1 MDVTM
6 TWGNFIN
13 VIIIA
18 VGIGVC
24 GLSVMQVSSGIHIRT
39 EVKKYFQLF
48 FSLIII
54 YISMH
59 LTRQML
65 DGQSGQGIH
74 IAIMTVT
81 FIEFLVS
88 GFMVYMISMLILFV
102 ADPPE
107 HKMAV
112 ARYYMVVLIVHVVL
126 LIISQFT
133 DLFYYFD
140 SVNTYHRGSGYI
152 LSNLSAI
159 LLLISNMVLL
169 VRYRDKISRRI
180 AIAFWI
186 YMLAPL
192 VAIGIQAVAS
202 TIQFIIM
209 ATVGA
214 AVYMYSAI
222 VREQTERYEA
232 QQKEAGRLETEL
244 SMATRIQADTLPNI
258 FPAFPE
264 RDDFNI
270 YASMNPAKEVGGDFY
285 DFFLIDEDHL
295 GIVIA
300 DVSGKGVPAAL
311 FMMISKILVQNYAS
325 MGLEPKQVL
334 ESVNRQICLNNREEM
349 FVTVWFGSLN
359 LKTGRLLAA
368 NAGHEYPVL
377 KKPGEHF
384 ELIKDKHGFVIGGM
398 EGMKY
403 SQYELQMDPGAKLF
417 LYTDGVAEATNAR
430 EELFGTDRMVEAL
443 RLAENDSPK
452 EVLDMVHAAVDSFV
466 KDAPQFD
473 DLTMLCVEFVGR
485 EQAAGTEKKEK
496 AAGTEKTEQA

>member
-1 MDVTM
+1 MDVNM

-24 GLSVMQVSSGIHIRT
+24 GLSVMQVSSGIHIRS
-39 EVKKYFQLF
+39 EVKRYFQLF

-59 LTRQML
+59 LTRQMM
-65 DGQSGQGIH
+65 DGQSGKVIH

-102 ADPPE
+102 TDPPE
-107 HKMAV
+107 HKKAV
-112 ARYYMVVLIVHVVL
+112 AQYYMVVLIIHVVL

-140 SVNTYHRGSGYI
+140 SVNTYHRSGGYI
-152 LSNLSAI
+152 LSNLSSI
-159 LLLISNMVLL
+159 LLLVSNMVLL
-169 VRYRDKISRRI
+169 LRYRNKVSRRL

-186 YMLAPL
+186 YMMAPL
-192 VAIGIQAVAS
+192 VAIAIQAMISSV
-202 TIQFIIM
+202 QFIII

-222 VREQTERYEA
+222 IREQTERYEE
-232 QQKEAGRLETEL
+232 QQKEASRLDTEL

-258 FPAFPE
+258 FPAFPDRE
-264 RDDFNI
+264 EFNI
-270 YASMNPAKEVGGDFY
+270 YASMKPAKEVGGDFY
-285 DFFLIDEDHL
+285 DFFLIDDDHL
-295 GIVIA
+295 GIVMA

-325 MGLEPKQVL
+325 MGLEPKEVL
-334 ESVNRQICLNNREEM
+334 ANVNRQICKNNREDM

-359 LKTGRLLAA
+359 LSTGKLMAG

-377 KKPGEHF
+377 KKPDGHF
-384 ELIKDKHGFVIGGM
+384 ELVKDKHGLVIGGM
-398 EGMKY
+398 DGVKY
-403 SQYELQMDPGAKLF
+403 SQYELQLDPGAKLF
-417 LYTDGVAEATNAR
+417 IYTDGVAEATNAAN
-430 EELFGTDRMVEAL
+430 ELFGTERMVEAL
-443 RLAENDSPK
+443 RLAEEDSPK
-452 EVLDMVHAAVDSFV
+452 EILEMVDAAVESFV
-466 KDAPQFD
+466 GEAPQFD
-473 DLTMLCVEFVGR
+473 DLTMLCIEFVGR
-485 EQAAGTEKKEK
+485 GAASEQA
-496 AAGTEKTEQA
+496 

>member
-1 MDVTM
+1 MEISM
-6 TWGNFIN
+6 TFGNFIN

-18 VGIGVC
+18 VGVGVC
-24 GLSVMQVSSGIHIRT
+24 GLSVMQVSSGIHIRP

-65 DGQSGQGIH
+65 DGQEGNAVHAVIS
-74 IAIMTVT
+74 TVT

-88 GFMVYMISMLILFV
+88 GFMAYMISILILFV
-102 ADPPE
+102 TNPDNMQ
-107 HKMAV
+107 KKV
-112 ARYYMVVLIVHVVL
+112 GYYYLFLLGVHIVL

-133 DLFYYFD
+133 DIFYYFD
-140 SVNTYHRGSGYI
+140 STNTYHRGSVYI
-152 LSNLSAI
+152 LSNLASI

-169 VRYRDKISRRI
+169 IRFRERVPKRI

-186 YMLAPL
+186 YIIAPL
-192 VAIGIQAVAS
+192 IAIGIQAMMNQV
-202 TIQFIIM
+202 QFIIL

-214 AVYMYSAI
+214 AAYMYFAI
-222 VREQTERYEA
+222 IREQTERYEK
-232 QQKEAGRLETEL
+232 QQKEANRLDTEL

-264 RDDFNI
+264 RDEFNV

-285 DFFLIDEDHL
+285 DFFLIDNDHL
-295 GIVIA
+295 GLVMA

-325 MGLEPKQVL
+325 MGLEPKEVL
-334 ESVNRQICLNNREEM
+334 EKVNHQICKNNREDM

-359 LKTGRLLAA
+359 LVTGKLMAG

-377 KKPGEHF
+377 KKPDGHF

-398 EGMKY
+398 DGVRY
-403 SQYELQMDPGAKLF
+403 SQYELQMDPGSKLF
-417 LYTDGVAEATNAR
+417 IYTDGVPEATNAAN
-430 EELFGTDRMVEAL
+430 ELFGAERMVDAL
-443 RLAENDSPK
+443 NLADDGSPR
-452 EVLDMVHAAVDSFV
+452 EILEMVDAAVESFV
-466 KDAPQFD
+466 GDAPQFD
-473 DLTMLCVEFVGR
+473 DLTMLCIEFIGR
-485 EQAAGTEKKEK
+485 K
-496 AAGTEKTEQA
+496 